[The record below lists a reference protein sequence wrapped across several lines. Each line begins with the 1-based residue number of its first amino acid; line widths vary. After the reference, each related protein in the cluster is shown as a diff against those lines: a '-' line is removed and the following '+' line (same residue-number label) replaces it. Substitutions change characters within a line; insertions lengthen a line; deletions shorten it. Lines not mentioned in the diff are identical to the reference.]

1 MSTET
6 RSRALVLGGG
16 GVTGIAWMTG
26 LFLGFEEEGVDLGS
40 VGLYV
45 GTSAGSVV
53 AAQLAARISLKD
65 LFRRQV
71 DPALTTHEL
80 APRIPYLRI
89 LAHVLPA
96 LLARK
101 DTTTFRKRI
110 GRMALTAKTVAPA
123 ERRAAI
129 EARLP
134 QKEWPAAALAISAI
148 DAHTGELVWFDASS
162 GPSLVDAVGASC
174 AVPGVWPPV
183 RIGDRSFYDGGIP
196 SPDNALKAAGFGSVL
211 IVSPTGVDRS
221 GGVAPRVR
229 REAVA
234 LERGGSRVTIVIPD
248 GESRASIGR
257 RALDPRYRAP
267 AARAGHAQGRKLAA
281 QIRESWA

>member
-1 MSTET
+1 MSIET
-6 RSRALVLGGG
+6 GSKALVLGGG
-16 GVTGIAWMTG
+16 GVTGVAWMTG
-26 LFLGFEEEGVDLGS
+26 LFLGFEEEGVDVGS

-53 AAQLAARISLKD
+53 AAQLATGVPLEE

-71 DPALTTHEL
+71 DPALATPEL

-101 DTTTFRKRI
+101 DATTFRKRI
-110 GRMALTAKTVAPA
+110 GRMALTAKTVMPA
-123 ERRAAI
+123 ERRAVI

-134 QKEWPAAALAISAI
+134 RKEWPSLPLAISAI
-148 DAHTGELVWFDASS
+148 DAHAGELVWFDASS
-162 GPSLVDAVGASC
+162 GVSLVDAVGASC

-183 RIGDRSFYDGGIP
+183 RIGDRTFYDGGIP
-196 SPDNALKAAGFGSVL
+196 SPDNALRAAGFGSVL
-211 IVSPTGVDRS
+211 IVSPTGVARS
-221 GGVAPRVR
+221 GDVAPRVQ
-229 REAVA
+229 REAAA
-234 LERGGSRVTIVIPD
+234 LEGGGSRVTIVTPD

-267 AARAGHAQGRKLAA
+267 AARAGHAQGRTLAA
-281 QIRESWA
+281 RVRESWT

>member
-16 GVTGIAWMTG
+16 GVTGVAWMTG
-26 LFLGFEEEGVDLGS
+26 LFLGLEEEGVDLGS
-40 VGLYV
+40 IDLYV

-53 AAQLAARISLKD
+53 AAQLATGISLKD

-71 DPALTTHEL
+71 DPTLAAPEL

-101 DTTTFRKRI
+101 DATTFRQRI
-110 GRMALTAKTVAPA
+110 GRMALSAKTVAPA
-123 ERRAAI
+123 ERRAVI

-134 QKEWPAAALAISAI
+134 RQDWPEADLAISAI
-148 DAHTGELVWFDASS
+148 DAHSGELVWFEASS
-162 GPSLVDAVGASC
+162 RVSLVDAVGASC

-183 RIGDRSFYDGGIP
+183 RIGERTFYDGGIP
-196 SPDNALKAAGFGSVL
+196 SPDNAVRAAGFASVL

-221 GGVAPRVR
+221 GGVARRVQ
-229 REAVA
+229 REAAA
-234 LERGGSRVTIVIPD
+234 LEGGGSRVTIVTPD
-248 GESRASIGR
+248 AESRASIGR
-257 RALDPRYRAP
+257 RALDPRYRTP
-267 AARAGHAQGRKLAA
+267 AAGAGHAQGRTLAA
-281 QIRESWA
+281 RVRESWA

>member
-1 MSTET
+1 
-6 RSRALVLGGG
+6 
-16 GVTGIAWMTG
+16 VTGVAWMTG

-53 AAQLAARISLKD
+53 AAQLATGTSLRD

-71 DPALTTHEL
+71 DPSLASPEL
-80 APRIPYLRI
+80 APRIRYVRI

-101 DTTTFRKRI
+101 DATTFRKRI
-110 GRMALTAKTVAPA
+110 GRMALTARTVEPA

-134 QKEWPAAALAISAI
+134 HKEWPSAALAISAI
-148 DAHTGELVWFDASS
+148 DAHSGELVWFDASS
-162 GPSLVDAVGASC
+162 GVSLVEAVGASC

-183 RIGDRSFYDGGIP
+183 RIGERTFYDGGIP
-196 SPDNALKAAGFGSVL
+196 SPDNALRAEGFESIL

-221 GGVAPRVR
+221 GAVAPRVQ
-229 REAVA
+229 REAAA
-234 LERGGSRVTIVIPD
+234 LERGGSRVTIVTPD
-248 GESRASIGR
+248 GESRASLGR
-257 RALDPRYRAP
+257 RVLDPRFRAP
-267 AARAGHAQGRKLAA
+267 AARAGHAQGRALAA
-281 QIRESWA
+281 QVRGSWA

>member
-16 GVTGIAWMTG
+16 GVTGVAWMTG
-26 LFLGFEEEGVDLGS
+26 LFLGFQEEGVDLRH
-40 VGLYV
+40 VDLYV

-53 AAQLAARISLKD
+53 AAQLATGVSLTD
-65 LFRRQV
+65 VFRRQV
-71 DPALTTHEL
+71 DPALATPEL
-80 APRIPYLRI
+80 APRIPYVRI

-101 DTTTFRKRI
+101 DATTFRKRI
-110 GRMALTAKTVAPA
+110 GRMALSAKTVEPSA
-123 ERRAAI
+123 RRSVI

-134 QKEWPAAALAISAI
+134 HKEWPEVELVIAAI
-148 DAHTGELVWFDASS
+148 DAHAGELVWFDASS
-162 GPSLVDAVGASC
+162 GVGLVEAVGASC

-183 RIGDRSFYDGGIP
+183 RIGDRTFYDGGIP
-196 SPDNALKAAGFGSVL
+196 SPDNALRAEGFQSVL

-221 GGVAPRVR
+221 GGVAARVQ
-229 REAVA
+229 REAAA
-234 LERGGSRVTIVIPD
+234 LEHGGSRVTIVTPD

-257 RALDPRYRAP
+257 HALDPRYRAP
-267 AARAGHAQGRKLAA
+267 AARAGHAQGHSLAA
-281 QIRESWA
+281 QVRESWA